1 MKKLLLSLALLVQFG
16 LVMAQDNKPT
26 MVVQAKYD
34 QAKVFQQAGTSTPV
48 IETLTTTDQV
58 ELIRRWNANW
68 AMVKVNGKVGYM
80 VYSELT
86 YLKAKP
92 QQQPRTL
99 ATR

>member
-1 MKKLLLSLALLVQFG
+1 MKKLLLSFALLVQFG
-16 LVMAQDNKPT
+16 FVMAQENKPVT
-26 MVVQAKYD
+26 LVQAKYD
-34 QAKVFQQAGTSTPV
+34 NAKVFQQAGTSTAV

-86 YLKAKP
+86 YRKAKP
-92 QQQPRTL
+92 QQQPGTL
-99 ATR
+99 AVR

>member
-1 MKKLLLSLALLVQFG
+1 MKKLLLSFALLVQFG
-16 LVMAQDNKPT
+16 FVMAQDNKPT

-34 QAKVFQQAGTSTPV
+34 HAKVFQQAGTSTPV

-86 YLKAKP
+86 NQKAKP
-92 QQQPRTL
+92 
-99 ATR
+99 